1 MQSEQEKSAESSAG
15 SMAESRG
22 GGERHG
28 MGSGTSSL
36 REMKPDPLPRTSRDA
51 GPYLKRQSRQLGQH
65 AVLPLPYFQIH
76 SSAEGS
82 VAATALPS
90 TWPALRQKTYW

>member
-15 SMAESRG
+15 SSAESR
-22 GGERHG
+22 ERQ
-28 MGSGTSSL
+28 
-36 REMKPDPLPRTSRDA
+36 EEPRTSRDA
-51 GPYLKRQSRQLGQH
+51 GPYLARRVFASGWRLVVQRQLGQH

-76 SSAEGS
+76 SNAEGS

>member
-15 SMAESRG
+15 SSAESR
-22 GGERHG
+22 ERQ
-28 MGSGTSSL
+28 
-36 REMKPDPLPRTSRDA
+36 EEPRTSRDA
-51 GPYLKRQSRQLGQH
+51 GPYLVRRYSRAGGGWRLVVQRQLGQH